1 MKVLGLSHVLLCA
14 TNIAESRAF
23 YVNILGFEV
32 IEEDPEDGGVFL
44 AVPGG
49 SHVIDLV
56 PIDAPRPPKPMIDAD
71 YKPRPGVG
79 HLALH
84 VESSEAL
91 REAYFELIDRGVIVL
106 QAADHKSQQSVY
118 FLDPDHNVLELCW
131 ERPNARELYLSG
143 RGDEDTVLTFT
154 RS

>member
-14 TNIAESRAF
+14 TDLAQSRAF
-23 YVNILGFEV
+23 YVDILGFEV
-32 IEEDPEDGGVFL
+32 LEEDPDHGGVFL

-49 SHVIDLV
+49 THVIDLA
-56 PIDAPRPPKPMIDAD
+56 PIDAPRPPRPMIDPDWA
-71 YKPRPGVG
+71 PRPGMG

-84 VESSEAL
+84 VRSAEAL
-91 REAYFELIDRGVIVL
+91 RDAYFELIDRGVTVL

-143 RGDEDTVLTFT
+143 RGDQDAALTFT

>member
-1 MKVLGLSHVLLCA
+1 MKILGLSHVLLCA
-14 TNIAESRAF
+14 TDLAQSRAF
-23 YVNILGFEV
+23 YVDVLGFEV
-32 IEEDPEDGGVFL
+32 LEEDPEHGGVFL
-44 AVPGG
+44 ALRGG

-56 PIDAPRPPKPMIDAD
+56 PIGGPRPPKPMIDPD
-71 YKPRPGVG
+71 YRPRPGVG
-79 HLALH
+79 HVALH
-84 VESSEAL
+84 VGSPEAL
-91 REAYFELIDRGVIVL
+91 REAYFELVDRGVTVL

-143 RGDEDTVLTFT
+143 RGDEDAVLTFT

>member
-14 TNIAESRAF
+14 TDIAASRAF
-23 YVNILGFEV
+23 YVDVLGFEV
-32 IEEDPEDGGVFL
+32 LEEDPDHGGVFL
-44 AVPGG
+44 AIPGG
-49 SHVIDLV
+49 THVIDLV
-56 PIDAPRPPKPMIDAD
+56 PIDAPRPPRPMLDPD
-71 YKPRPGVG
+71 WTPRPGMG

-91 REAYFELIDRGVIVL
+91 RDAYFELTDRGVTVL

-143 RGDEDTVLTFT
+143 RGDEDAVLTFT
-154 RS
+154 RA

>member
-14 TNIAESRAF
+14 TDIAQSRAF
-23 YVNILGFEV
+23 YVDILGFEV
-32 IEEDPEDGGVFL
+32 LEEDPEHGGIFL
-44 AVPGG
+44 AIPGG
-49 SHVIDLV
+49 THVIDLV
-56 PIDAPRPPKPMIDAD
+56 PIGGPRPPRPMIDPD
-71 YKPRPGVG
+71 WSPRPGMG

-84 VESSEAL
+84 VGSPEAL
-91 REAYFELIDRGVIVL
+91 RDAYFELTDRGVTVL

-143 RGDEDTVLTFT
+143 RGDEDAVLTFT
-154 RS
+154 RG

>member
-1 MKVLGLSHVLLCA
+1 MKVLGLSHVMLCT

-23 YVNILGFEV
+23 YVDILGFEV
-32 IEEDPEDGGVFL
+32 LEEDPGHGGTFL

-56 PIDAPRPPKPMIDAD
+56 AIDAPRPPKPMIDAD
-71 YKPRPGVG
+71 YAPRPGMA

-84 VESSEAL
+84 VESAAAL
-91 REAYFELIDRGVIVL
+91 REAYFELIDRGVTVL
-106 QAADHKSQQSVY
+106 SAADHRSQQSVY
-118 FLDPDHNVLELCW
+118 FLDPDNNVLELCW
-131 ERPNARELYLSG
+131 ERPNARELYLRG
-143 RGDEDTVLTFT
+143 RGDEDAVLTFT